1 MARVRLLIGNQEQI
15 VRLPKEVVF
24 PDTVREVT
32 VFRDGVRRIVV
43 PTNAVWDDFF
53 DAPGVD
59 LGSRDQ
65 PKPQTREPF

>member
-59 LGSRDQ
+59 LEPRDQ